1 MGSLRPATVAGSCP
15 APAGGP
21 PGGHSVQGQVAA
33 TGCTLAA
40 LFPVS
45 MLPGEALK
53 WPRPK
58 VLVLTAVIV
67 MVVAGAAGLAAFV
80 LASGTAGPSR
90 TGRAALAASGRHS
103 VRAHSSPRPVRLRF
117 PRRADGRYFDRA
129 EAGSLASQRAHD
141 IGPGPV
147 TIISAR
153 LETVRAA
160 SQSVGNRVAPLTIS
174 PGRMIWLVWV
184 IGPWQP
190 GCITTSCAL
199 VPHQLY
205 FMALDASTGRSY
217 AFGTSATARPR

>member
-1 MGSLRPATVAGSCP
+1 M
-15 APAGGP
+15 
-21 PGGHSVQGQVAA
+21 
-33 TGCTLAA
+33 
-40 LFPVS
+40 
-45 MLPGEALK
+45 K

-58 VLVLTAVIV
+58 VLVLTAVLV
-67 MVVAGAAGLAAFV
+67 TVVASAAGLAAFV
-80 LASGTAGPSR
+80 LPSGTAGPSW
-90 TGRAALAASGRHS
+90 TGRAALTTSGRHG
-103 VRAHSSPRPVRLRF
+103 VRAGHGSPRPVRLRF

-129 EAGSLASQRAHD
+129 EAESLASQRAHD

-147 TIISAR
+147 TIISAK

-160 SQSVGNRVAPLTIS
+160 SQSVGNRVAPLTVG

-205 FMALDASTGRSY
+205 FMALDASTGQSY
-217 AFGTSATARPR
+217 AFGTSARPR